1 MEGTNAYDDNGND
14 LDVKDV
20 FQEEV
25 SEDGSGNLNAITLYS
40 YATTFLVT
48 FLCKFTVLNYLSSN
62 QPNPL
67 RLNPDY

>member
-1 MEGTNAYDDNGND
+1 MEGTNPYDDND
-14 LDVKDV
+14 KDIDVKDV

-40 YATTFLVT
+40 YSTTFLVT
-48 FLCKFTVLNYLSSN
+48 FFYKFTVLNYESWN

>member
-1 MEGTNAYDDNGND
+1 MEGTNPYDDNGND
-14 LDVKDV
+14 IDVKDV

-40 YATTFLVT
+40 YATTFLVMIS
-48 FLCKFTVLNYLSSN
+48 CKFTVLNYFSWN
-62 QPNPL
+62 QPNQL